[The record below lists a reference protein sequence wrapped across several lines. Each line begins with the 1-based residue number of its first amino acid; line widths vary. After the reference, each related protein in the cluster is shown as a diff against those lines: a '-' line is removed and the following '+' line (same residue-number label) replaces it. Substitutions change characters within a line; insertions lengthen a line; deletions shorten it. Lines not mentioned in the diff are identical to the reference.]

1 MNTPTRIILLT
12 VLIALVLSGV
22 ALADSVRLKRAAVVD
37 PDQTIRLIDVAEL
50 EGTYASTLARLVICD
65 EASELLGATGTGEV
79 TLQQVRR
86 VLHEQKAAMGQLTLS
101 GKICT
106 LRLATGNR
114 RSEDEQVESK
124 KSWRTIEDWARATE
138 PTVEILIVRAFAREL
153 KIKPDRLRLRFLD
166 APEGLL
172 ELPAHSMRT
181 VVKPISTYSSAIA
194 LLKVQRYRG
203 NGSLDRDDTIKVE
216 VQVLRPVLK
225 LREQVSRRQPIPGGV
240 LEAAEEWLSA
250 DVDAV
255 PAAEAYEYVGQ
266 IATTRLTA
274 GTMLLRSHVEKP
286 IAVERNSAVI
296 IIYHGDGFVIESAG
310 RSRED
315 GREGEIIEV
324 ELTESKK
331 TVLARVDGPQ
341 RVIVVTR

>member
-1 MNTPTRIILLT
+1 MNTLTRIILT
-12 VLIALVLSGV
+12 VLIALVLSGI
-22 ALADSVRLKRAAVVD
+22 ALADSVRLKRAAIVE

-50 EGTYASTLARLVICD
+50 EGAYASTLARLVICD

-101 GKICT
+101 GRTCS
-106 LRLATGNR
+106 LRPVSGMR
-114 RSEDEQVESK
+114 RTEEEQEETT
-124 KSWRTIEDWARATE
+124 KSWRTIEDWAHASE

-153 KIKPDRLRLRFLD
+153 KIEPDRLRLRFLD

-172 ELPAHSMRT
+172 ELPATSMRT

-203 NGSLDRDDTIKVE
+203 SGSMDREETIKVE

-225 LREQVSRRQPIPGGV
+225 LREQVSRREPIPGGV
-240 LEAAEEWLSA
+240 LEATQEWLSA

-296 IIYHGDGFVIESAG
+296 IIYHGDGFLIESAG

-324 ELTESKK
+324 QLTESKK